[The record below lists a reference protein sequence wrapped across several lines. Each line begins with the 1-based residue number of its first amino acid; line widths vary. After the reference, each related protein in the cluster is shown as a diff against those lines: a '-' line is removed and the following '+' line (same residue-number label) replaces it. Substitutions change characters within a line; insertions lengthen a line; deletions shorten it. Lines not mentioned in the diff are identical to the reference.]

1 MYRDIVILSGYFT
14 ESLGSPSEGEIGL
27 TNLAHIYMNEWFLIY
42 TAIAISGALI
52 SWYKIFLPVRL
63 KLTKDGLN
71 DHPYVSN
78 LLITSIVWL
87 IAATVLIPFIASA
100 LLFEDKKAIFIAS
113 VYEGAK

>member
-1 MYRDIVILSGYFT
+1 MYQNIATLSDTFIG
-14 ESLGSPSEGEIGL
+14 SLDNPSAGEIGRADFAL
-27 TNLAHIYMNEWFLIY
+27 IYMNEGFLIY
-42 TAIAISGALI
+42 IAIAISGALI
-52 SWYKIFLPVRL
+52 SWYTIFLPVRL
-63 KLTKDGLN
+63 KLIKDGLN